1 MLCLHS
7 DMTKTTCI
15 WPADR
20 LGSWETCA
28 PAADSSKERGRMAE
42 PTEKTSAAEGS
53 PELLLA
59 QVRELYGRAAYTHK
73 THEKQA
79 DFCYR
84 KYWWQRRGLMAM
96 TAVSSTTFVAS
107 LLGLAIGEQWAPM
120 VTSFI
125 ALVVTATNLGSK
137 NFKHGEEMQQHRD
150 VAAKVWDI
158 RESYL
163 SLIVDLQAGA
173 CSMQEGIARRNDLQ
187 ERYFAI
193 LGDAPR
199 TTPKAY
205 EAAQDGLKNREDLT
219 FSESEIDQMLPV
231 QLRQGKPAADED
243 K

>member
-1 MLCLHS
+1 
-7 DMTKTTCI
+7 
-15 WPADR
+15 
-20 LGSWETCA
+20 
-28 PAADSSKERGRMAE
+28 MAE
-42 PTEKTSAAEGS
+42 ATEETSAPEGGAG
-53 PELLLA
+53 LLLA

-79 DFCYR
+79 DICYR
-84 KYWWQRRGLMAM
+84 KYWWQRRGLVAL
-96 TAVSSTTFVAS
+96 TAISSTTFVAS
-107 LLGLAIGEQWAPM
+107 LVGLANGQQWAPL

-125 ALVVTATNLGSK
+125 ALAVTATNLGSK

-150 VAAKVWDI
+150 TAAKVWDV

-173 CSMQEGIARRNDLQ
+173 CSVREGIARRNDLQ

-205 EAAQDGLKNREDLT
+205 VAAQDGLKNREDLT

-231 QLRQGKPAADED
+231 QLRQGKSPADED

>member
-1 MLCLHS
+1 
-7 DMTKTTCI
+7 
-15 WPADR
+15 
-20 LGSWETCA
+20 
-28 PAADSSKERGRMAE
+28 MAE
-42 PTEKTSAAEGS
+42 PTEGTTVVEGNA
-53 PELLLA
+53 ELLLA

-79 DFCYR
+79 DICYR
-84 KYWWQRRGLMAM
+84 KYRWQRRGLVAM
-96 TAVSSTTFVAS
+96 TAVSSTTFLAT
-107 LLGLAIGEQWAPM
+107 LLGLANGERWGPLA
-120 VTSFI
+120 TSFI
-125 ALVVTATNLGSK
+125 AVAVTAMNLGIK

-150 VAAKVWDI
+150 AAANVWDV

-173 CSMQEGIARRNDLQ
+173 CSMQEGTVRRNDLQ

-205 EAAQDGLKNREDLT
+205 EAAQDALKNREDLT
-219 FSESEIDQMLPV
+219 FSESEIDQLLPTK
-231 QLRQGKPAADED
+231 LRREKATADED

>member
-1 MLCLHS
+1 
-7 DMTKTTCI
+7 
-15 WPADR
+15 
-20 LGSWETCA
+20 
-28 PAADSSKERGRMAE
+28 MAE
-42 PTEKTSAAEGS
+42 STEETSAAEGS

-79 DFCYR
+79 DICYR
-84 KYWWQRRGLMAM
+84 KYWWQRRGVVAM

-107 LLGLAIGEQWAPM
+107 LLGLANGEQWAPL
-120 VTSFI
+120 VISFI
-125 ALVVTATNLGSK
+125 ALVVTTMNLGSK

-150 VAAKVWDI
+150 TAAKVWDV

-187 ERYFAI
+187 KRYFAI

-219 FSESEIDQMLPV
+219 FSESEIDQMLPI
-231 QLRQGKPAADED
+231 QLRQGKPAADEG

>member
-1 MLCLHS
+1 
-7 DMTKTTCI
+7 
-15 WPADR
+15 
-20 LGSWETCA
+20 
-28 PAADSSKERGRMAE
+28 MAQPKGE
-42 PTEKTSAAEGS
+42 TSAAEGNA
-53 PELLLA
+53 ELLLA

-79 DFCYR
+79 DICYR
-84 KYWWQRRGLMAM
+84 KYSWQRRGLVAT
-96 TAVSSTTFVAS
+96 TAISATTFVAS
-107 LLGLAIGEQWAPM
+107 LLGLAIGEQWAPL

-125 ALVVTATNLGSK
+125 ALVVTAMNLGTK

-150 VAAKVWDI
+150 TAAKVWDV

-173 CSMQEGIARRNDLQ
+173 CSTGDGIARRNELQ

-193 LGDAPR
+193 LSDAPR

-219 FSESEIDQMLPV
+219 FSEREIDLLLPL
-231 QLRQGKPAADED
+231 QLRQGGKSADEA

>member
-1 MLCLHS
+1 
-7 DMTKTTCI
+7 
-15 WPADR
+15 
-20 LGSWETCA
+20 
-28 PAADSSKERGRMAE
+28 MAE
-42 PTEKTSAAEGS
+42 PTEETSAAEGC
-53 PELLLA
+53 PKLLLA

-79 DFCYR
+79 DICYR
-84 KYWWQRRGLMAM
+84 KYWWQRRGLVAM
-96 TAVSSTTFVAS
+96 TAVSSTAFVVS
-107 LLGLAIGEQWAPM
+107 LLGLANGEQWAPL

-125 ALVVTATNLGSK
+125 ALVVTAMNLGSK

-150 VAAKVWDI
+150 AAAKVWDVP
-158 RESYL
+158 ESYL

-173 CSMQEGIARRNDLQ
+173 CPMQEGIQRRDDLQ
-187 ERYFAI
+187 KQYFAI

-219 FSESEIDQMLPV
+219 FSESEIDQMLPL
-231 QLRQGKPAADED
+231 QLRRGKPPADED

>member
-1 MLCLHS
+1 M
-7 DMTKTTCI
+7 
-15 WPADR
+15 
-20 LGSWETCA
+20 E
-28 PAADSSKERGRMAE
+28 E
-42 PTEKTSAAEGS
+42 PREEASAAEGRTA
-53 PELLLA
+53 LLLA

-79 DFCYR
+79 DICYR
-84 KYWWQRRGLMAM
+84 KYWWQRRGLVAM
-96 TAVSSTTFVAS
+96 TAVSSTAFVAS
-107 LLGLAIGEQWAPM
+107 LLGLANGEQWAPL

-125 ALVVTATNLGSK
+125 GVVVTGMNLGSK

-150 VAAKVWDI
+150 TAAKVWDV

-173 CSMQEGIARRNDLQ
+173 CSMQEGITRRNDLQ
-187 ERYFAI
+187 ERYVAI

-199 TTPKAY
+199 TTSKAY

-231 QLRQGKPAADED
+231 QLRQGKPAVDED